1 MRIIILAA
9 GKGVRM
15 KSKLPKV
22 LHPVCGKPM
31 LLWVIDTVQD
41 LSEHVCVVLGHSA
54 EQIRQVLP
62 PHVEVRIQKEQLG
75 TAHAVMSAQDFIDP
89 NDDVMVLYGDMP
101 LVKKETLMKVVDQ
114 HKNDEKYVTIISTT
128 MADPTGYGRI
138 VRDPVGRF
146 LKIVEETEASDQEK
160 MIKEINTGIYVFK
173 GRALLETLPKI
184 KPDNAKGEY
193 YLTDTVCLLEKVG
206 IHRVDDSNQFLGVND
221 RVQLALAQKLKQ
233 REILERLML
242 DGVTVVDPGSTYVEA
257 DVGVGCDTVL
267 YPMTFLLGK
276 TKIGEQCVIGP
287 MTRIENCTVGNRV
300 RIISS
305 DCVGATIED
314 DVSVGPFARLR
325 EGTVLKSN
333 VKIGNF
339 VEVKNSKIG
348 SRSKAQHLT
357 YLGDATVGEDVN
369 IGAGTIT
376 CNFDGKRK
384 NPTFIEDEAFI
395 GSNSCLIA
403 PVRIG
408 RGAFVAAGSVI
419 TEDVPEWSLA
429 IARSRQTVK
438 PGWVI
443 KKREES

>member
-15 KSKLPKV
+15 KSRSPKV

-31 LLWVIDTVQD
+31 LLWVIEAVQG
-41 LSEHVCVVLGHSA
+41 LSERVCVVLGHSA
-54 EQIRQVLP
+54 EQVRQVLP
-62 PHVEVRIQKEQLG
+62 SHVEVRIQNEQLG
-75 TAHAVMSAQDFIDP
+75 TAHAVMSAQDFINPDE
-89 NDDVMVLYGDMP
+89 DVMILYGDMP
-101 LVKKETLMKVVDQ
+101 LLKKETLMKVVDQ
-114 HKNDEKYVTIISTT
+114 HKNDENCVTIISTT

-138 VRDPVGRF
+138 VRDSAGKF
-146 LKIVEETEASDQEK
+146 LKIVEETEASDEEK
-160 MIKEINTGIYVFK
+160 MIREINTGIYVFK
-173 GRALLETLPKI
+173 GRALLETLPRI
-184 KPDNAKGEY
+184 KPDNTKGEY
-193 YLTDTVCLLEKVG
+193 YLTDAVNMLDRVG
-206 IHRVDDSNQFLGVND
+206 IHHVNENEQFFGVND
-221 RVQLALAQKLKQ
+221 RVQLAVAQKLKQ

-242 DGVTVVDPGSTYVEA
+242 NGVTVVDPDSTYVEA
-257 DVGVGCDTVL
+257 DVEIGCDTVL
-267 YPMTFLLGK
+267 HPMTFLLGK
-276 TKIGEQCVIGP
+276 TKIGEECVIGP
-287 MTRIENCTVGNRV
+287 MTRIENCSVGNRV

-348 SRSKAQHLT
+348 SRSKAQHLA
-357 YLGDATVGEDVN
+357 YLGDATIGEDVN
-369 IGAGTIT
+369 VGAGTIT
-376 CNFDGKRK
+376 CNFDGKKK
-384 NPTFIEDEAFI
+384 NPTFIEDGAFV

-403 PVRIG
+403 PIKIG
-408 RGAFVAAGSVI
+408 KGAFIAAGSVI